1 MGKRLQGSGLKGRR
15 WRHLGSMGPCT
26 TRPSALSDNSSLVLP
41 ISYAADSPQY
51 ETSQLYCA
59 DAFRGKEAGLLGR
72 PW

>member
-1 MGKRLQGSGLKGRR
+1 
-15 WRHLGSMGPCT
+15 MGPCT